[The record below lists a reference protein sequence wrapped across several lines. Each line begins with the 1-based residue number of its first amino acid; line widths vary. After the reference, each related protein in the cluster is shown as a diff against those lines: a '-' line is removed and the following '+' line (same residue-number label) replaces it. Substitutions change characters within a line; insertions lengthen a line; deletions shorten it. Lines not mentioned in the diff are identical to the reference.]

1 MLVLVRLLLWLLLLL
16 RLLLSGLSLRLLCYL
31 RGVPGGRGSRLNLS
45 WHLRDCGSNTEAG
58 VVLLRE
64 VCLLVR
70 HSLRILLALLLGW
83 VHEPLLLLLLLL
95 MMILHLSLLIL
106 MLLLNLLLVLI
117 ELLVLTDC
125 CLLGSCLPMGLRTA
139 VGSCIIRIG
148 LLHWLL
154 LRVLGVLGVLLVQLL
169 LSLLLLLNLMRM
181 LLLLSLHCQSLLV
194 FDLLQGSHV
203 GHRSLARRAGGGH
216 SLRGSPGLRLQ

>member
-1 MLVLVRLLLWLLLLL
+1 M
-16 RLLLSGLSLRLLCYL
+16 
-31 RGVPGGRGSRLNLS
+31 S

-58 VVLLRE
+58 VVLLRV

-139 VGSCIIRIG
+139 VGSGIIRIG

-169 LSLLLLLNLMRM
+169 LSLLLLLLLNLM
-181 LLLLSLHCQSLLV
+181 LLLLLLPLHCQSLLV
-194 FDLLQGSHV
+194 FDLLQRGHV
-203 GHRSLARRAGGGH
+203 GHRGMARGPRGGH

>member
-1 MLVLVRLLLWLLLLL
+1 M
-16 RLLLSGLSLRLLCYL
+16 
-31 RGVPGGRGSRLNLS
+31 
-45 WHLRDCGSNTEAG
+45 RDCGGNTEAG
-58 VVLLRE
+58 VVLLGV
-64 VCLLVR
+64 VCLLMR

-139 VGSCIIRIG
+139 VGSGIIRIG

-169 LSLLLLLNLMRM
+169 LSLLLLLLLLNLM
-181 LLLLSLHCQSLLV
+181 LLLLLLPLHCQSLLV
-194 FDLLQGSHV
+194 FDLLQGGHV
-203 GHRSLARRAGGGH
+203 GHRGMARGPRGGH

>member
-1 MLVLVRLLLWLLLLL
+1 MRLLLLLLLLL
-16 RLLLSGLSLRLLCYL
+16 RLLQSGLSLRLLCYL
-31 RGVPGGRGSRLNLS
+31 RRVPGGRGSRLNLS
-45 WHLRDCGSNTEAG
+45 WHLRDRGSNTEAG
-58 VVLLRE
+58 VVLLR
-64 VCLLVR
+64 VVWLLVR

-83 VHEPLLLLLLLL
+83 VHESLLLLLLL

-106 MLLLNLLLVLI
+106 MLRLNLLLVLI

-139 VGSCIIRIG
+139 VGSGIIRIG

-169 LSLLLLLNLMRM
+169 LSLLLLLLNLM
-181 LLLLSLHCQSLLV
+181 LLLLLLPLHCQSLLV

-203 GHRSLARRAGGGH
+203 GHRSMARSPRGGH
-216 SLRGSPGLRLQ
+216 SLCGSPGLRLQ

>member
-1 MLVLVRLLLWLLLLL
+1 M
-16 RLLLSGLSLRLLCYL
+16 
-31 RGVPGGRGSRLNLS
+31 
-45 WHLRDCGSNTEAG
+45 RDCGSNTEAG
-58 VVLLRE
+58 VVLLRV

-139 VGSCIIRIG
+139 VGSGIIRIG

-169 LSLLLLLNLMRM
+169 LSLLLLLLNLM
-181 LLLLSLHCQSLLV
+181 LLLLLLPLHCQSLLV
-194 FDLLQGSHV
+194 FDLLQRGHV
-203 GHRSLARRAGGGH
+203 GHRGMAWGPRGGH
-216 SLRGSPGLRLQ
+216 SLCGSPGLRLQ

>member
-1 MLVLVRLLLWLLLLL
+1 M
-16 RLLLSGLSLRLLCYL
+16 
-31 RGVPGGRGSRLNLS
+31 
-45 WHLRDCGSNTEAG
+45 RDCGSNTEAG
-58 VVLLRE
+58 VVLLRV

-83 VHEPLLLLLLLL
+83 VHETLLLLLLLL
-95 MMILHLSLLIL
+95 MMILYLSLLIL

-139 VGSCIIRIG
+139 VGSGIIRIG

-169 LSLLLLLNLMRM
+169 LSLLLMLLNLM
-181 LLLLSLHCQSLLV
+181 LLLLLLPLHCQSLLV
-194 FDLLQGSHV
+194 FDLLQRGHV
-203 GHRSLARRAGGGH
+203 GHRGMARGPRGGH
-216 SLRGSPGLRLQ
+216 SLCGSPGLRLQ

>member
-1 MLVLVRLLLWLLLLL
+1 M
-16 RLLLSGLSLRLLCYL
+16 
-31 RGVPGGRGSRLNLS
+31 
-45 WHLRDCGSNTEAG
+45 RDCGSNTEAG
-58 VVLLRE
+58 VVLLRV
-64 VCLLVR
+64 VCLLMR
-70 HSLRILLALLLGW
+70 HSLRILLALLLGR
-83 VHEPLLLLLLLL
+83 VHESLLLLLLLLL

-125 CLLGSCLPMGLRTA
+125 CLLRSCLPMGRRTA
-139 VGSCIIRIG
+139 VGSGIIRIG

-154 LRVLGVLGVLLVQLL
+154 LRVLSVLGVLLVQLL
-169 LSLLLLLNLMRM
+169 LSLLLLLLNLMLL

-203 GHRSLARRAGGGH
+203 GHRGLARSPWGGH